1 MKFYSTNNTNYKV
14 GLEEAVRLGLPNDG
28 GLFMPQ
34 EIPQLPDKFLDN
46 LSSLSMP
53 EIGYEILKPFVEDD
67 IDDENLK
74 NICLEAFS
82 FPLPL
87 IQLKDSHYSL
97 ELYHGPTLAFKDF
110 GARFMARLLGHFN
123 RTNKDKTTILVAT
136 SGDTGSAVADGF
148 FNVENVEVVIL
159 YPQGKVSDLQEKQ
172 MTTLGGN
179 IHAIAIDGN
188 FDDCQRLVKT
198 AFGDEELSSRY
209 GLTSA
214 NSINIARLLPQML
227 YYFYAYGLVADKNN
241 PMVFSVPSGNYG
253 NLTAGILAKKMG
265 LPVQHFIAATN
276 ANDIVPNYLTTGNF
290 EPKPS
295 IETISNAM
303 DVGNPSNF
311 ARLQAIFNNSLAEFR
326 TEISGYSYSDD
337 QTRQTIKKVYDELG
351 YVLDPHG
358 AIGYRAL
365 EEHLDDNITIGIF
378 LETAHPIKFKQ
389 EIEPVIGLEIPIP
402 DLLENVLKANK
413 KSSPCD
419 SEYNDFKKLL
429 EVLLDG

>member
-1 MKFYSTNNTNYKV
+1 
-14 GLEEAVRLGLPNDG
+14 
-28 GLFMPQ
+28 
-34 EIPQLPDKFLDN
+34 
-46 LSSLSMP
+46 
-53 EIGYEILKPFVEDD
+53 
-67 IDDENLK
+67 
-74 NICLEAFS
+74 
-82 FPLPL
+82 
-87 IQLKDSHYSL
+87 
-97 ELYHGPTLAFKDF
+97 
-110 GARFMARLLGHFN
+110 
-123 RTNKDKTTILVAT
+123 
-136 SGDTGSAVADGF
+136 
-148 FNVENVEVVIL
+148 
-159 YPQGKVSDLQEKQ
+159 
-172 MTTLGGN
+172 
-179 IHAIAIDGN
+179 
-188 FDDCQRLVKT
+188 
-198 AFGDEELSSRY
+198 

-227 YYFYAYGLVADKNN
+227 YYFYAYGQLADKNE

-276 ANDIVPNYLTTGNF
+276 ANNIVPHYLTTGNF

-311 ARLQAIFNNSLAEFR
+311 VRLQAIFNNSLAEFR

-337 QTRQTIKKVYDELG
+337 QTRHTIKKVYDELG

-365 EEHLDDNITIGIF
+365 EEYLINSNGIGVF

-389 EIEPVIGLEIPIP
+389 EIEPIIGLELPVP
-402 DLLENVLKANK
+402 NLLEEVLKADK
-413 KSSPCD
+413 KSSSCG

-429 EVLLDG
+429 EVLLVG